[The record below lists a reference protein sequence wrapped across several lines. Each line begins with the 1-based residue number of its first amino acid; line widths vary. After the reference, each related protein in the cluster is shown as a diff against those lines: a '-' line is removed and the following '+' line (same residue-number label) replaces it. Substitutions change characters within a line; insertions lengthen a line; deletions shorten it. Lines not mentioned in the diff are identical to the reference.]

1 MEKDHG
7 HFIVPPGQRS
17 EPGVDGAGP
26 ARSVGGGDCGPAGF
40 LANAPGP
47 GKLAPVP
54 FTVFRPPT
62 TRRARRGVKAR
73 RRTELGLMVAAGV
86 IIVATYV
93 LMILGNTTRFPS
105 NLTPLL
111 LAILGL
117 GVATHVANRVFAPDA
132 NAVVMPI
139 VFLLNGLGYVMI
151 ARVDQALCHVS
162 TCPLHYP
169 YYAPLQAAWTAGGV
183 TAYIVTL
190 AVIRR
195 SRDLDRY
202 RYLLLTS
209 GVILLLLPLVPG
221 LGRNINHAR
230 LWIQVG
236 SFEFQ
241 PVEIGKIVL
250 CIFFASY
257 FADKRELLTI
267 PTARLGNRLVLDP
280 RPLVPILLAWGF
292 AVLVMSLEGDIGFS
306 ALLFTLFIGLLW
318 VTTGRTG
325 YLVFGLVLFGIGA
338 YIAGKYFAQTHV
350 RVADWLNPW
359 PLANTSGG
367 QLVQSWYSL
376 GSGGIGGS
384 GLGLG
389 SAAYQ
394 VTNANTDFIFV
405 VIGEEMGLLG
415 STMVVTAFLLLV
427 GAGLHIAQTARSE
440 FAKLVAVGLTITIG
454 FQAFFIM
461 GGIVRLL
468 PLTGITLPF
477 ISYGGSALI
486 ANYVLV
492 ALLMRISDEGTA
504 AVDISEQAK
513 YEEDLERRRRLLTG
527 S

>member
-1 MEKDHG
+1 M
-7 HFIVPPGQRS
+7 PLTLRS
-17 EPGVDGAGP
+17 
-26 ARSVGGGDCGPAGF
+26 
-40 LANAPGP
+40 
-47 GKLAPVP
+47 
-54 FTVFRPPT
+54 TT

-93 LMILGNTTRFPS
+93 LMVVGNTTRVPS
-105 NLTPLL
+105 DLAPLL
-111 LAILGL
+111 LCILAL
-117 GVATHVANRVFAPDA
+117 GGVTHLANRVFVPDA
-132 NAVVMPI
+132 NAVVMPL

-151 ARVDQALCHVS
+151 SRIDLALCHVA
-162 TCPLHYP
+162 TCHPHYP

-183 TAYIVTL
+183 ALYVVTL
-190 AVIRR
+190 AVVRR

-202 RYLLLTS
+202 RYLLLAA

-221 LGRNINHAR
+221 LGRNIQGAR

-250 CIFFASY
+250 CVFFASY

-280 RPLVPILLAWGF
+280 RPLVPIVLAWGF
-292 AVLVMSLEGDIGFS
+292 AILVMGAEHDIGFS
-306 ALLFTLFIGLLW
+306 ALLFALFIGLLW
-318 VTTGRTG
+318 ITTGRTG
-325 YLVFGLVLFGIGA
+325 YLLLGIVLFAAGA
-338 YIAGKYFAQTHV
+338 YVSGKYFSQTHI
-350 RVADWLNPW
+350 RVEDWLNPW
-359 PLANTSGG
+359 PLANGSGG
-367 QLVQSWYSL
+367 QLVQSWYAL
-376 GSGGIGGS
+376 GSGGIGGT

-389 SAAYQ
+389 QAAYE
-394 VTNANTDFIFV
+394 VANSNTDFIFA

-415 STMVVTAFLLLV
+415 ASMVLVAYLLLV
-427 GAGLHIAQTARSE
+427 GAGLRIAQSARSE
-440 FAKLVAVGLTITIG
+440 FAKLTAAGLTLIIG
-454 FQAFFIM
+454 FQAFFII

-477 ISYGGSALI
+477 IAYGGSALM

-504 AVDISEQAK
+504 AADAAEQAK
-513 YEEDLERRRRLLTG
+513 YDEDLERRRRLLTG
-527 S
+527 G